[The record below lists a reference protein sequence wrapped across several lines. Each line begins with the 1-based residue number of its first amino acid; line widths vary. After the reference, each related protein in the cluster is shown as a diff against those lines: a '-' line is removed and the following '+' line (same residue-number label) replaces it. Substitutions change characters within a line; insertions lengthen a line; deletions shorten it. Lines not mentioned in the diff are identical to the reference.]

1 MELPRQDQFLR
12 NCQTTMHWG
21 NKMNGP
27 NCDKLLHHA
36 KQLTDFLPHDL
47 KKFGIALERFQ
58 DFKMACFTQDLKP
71 DWPERLELL
80 KEAFDKL
87 GVRMTPKI
95 HCLFQHVPEFLTRH
109 PDHGL
114 GFYSEQPF
122 EAVHSAF
129 NKTWPNY
136 KRNMDSPD
144 YPEKFKAAVVAFN
157 SSNIG

>member
-95 HCLFQHVPEFLTRH
+95 HCLLQHVPEFFDQTSWPWIRLLFWTALWGCSLCIQQ
-109 PDHGL
+109 DMAQLQKKHG
-114 GFYSEQPF
+114 QPRLPRKVQGCYRSF
-122 EAVHSAF
+122 QF
-129 NKTWPNY
+129 L
-136 KRNMDSPD
+136 
-144 YPEKFKAAVVAFN
+144 
-157 SSNIG
+157 

>member
-36 KQLTDFLPHDL
+36 KQLTDFLSHDL
-47 KKFGIALERFQ
+47 KKFVIALERFQ

-87 GVRMTPKI
+87 GVRMTPKSI
-95 HCLFQHVPEFLTRH
+95 FSSSMSLNFWPDILT
-109 PDHGL
+109 
-114 GFYSEQPF
+114 
-122 EAVHSAF
+122 
-129 NKTWPNY
+129 
-136 KRNMDSPD
+136 MD
-144 YPEKFKAAVVAFN
+144 
-157 SSNIG
+157 